1 MPGINPKYTD
11 RSGQGRQM
19 VKRQVRLTD
28 DENEMLNELLAATG
42 LTLRDLIAE
51 MIDERYREE
60 FER

>member
-11 RSGQGRQM
+11 RGGQGRKM
-19 VKRQVRLTD
+19 KVRQLRLTD
-28 DENEMLNELLAATG
+28 DENEMLNELLAATE